1 MTPTDIKDIV
11 PSALNE
17 LYKGGCIDHPCT
29 TCLGRSLEAAFKDRI
44 LMFKLRNLDLVKIP
58 DKEIFE
64 EALCNM
70 DMNKVK
76 KYDRIEKGGF
86 WGGRIPFWVKAIRNL
101 RRNDSNSPKWL
112 IYLKERRYLEYDL
125 DFTKI
130 YSYWLEYRL
139 DELELVDFMIYYDRF
154 VPENKKDYLINAG
167 RSLLTQNYNASLEES
182 ISYRMGLV

>member
-1 MTPTDIKDIV
+1 MTPTNIKDIV
-11 PSALNE
+11 PSALSD

-29 TCLGRSLEAAFKDRI
+29 TCLGRSLEAAFKNSI
-44 LMFKLRNLDLVKIP
+44 VSFKLSNLDLIKTP

-64 EALCNM
+64 EALCTM

-112 IYLKERRYLEYDL
+112 IYLKERKYLEYELNFSKIYKYWIDNRLHEIELL
-125 DFTKI
+125 DFM
-130 YSYWLEYRL
+130 L
-139 DELELVDFMIYYDRF
+139 YYDRF
-154 VPENKKDYLINAG
+154 VPEDKKDYLLKKAKTIVKN
-167 RSLLTQNYNASLEES
+167 NYNQSLVETLACRTG
-182 ISYRMGLV
+182 II